1 MAHRSARFFIDPII
15 TAFAEDIV
23 KVQGL
28 PTEQALLLPSRA
40 IALRCFEFFKNQ
52 VPWLGEGKHLKI
64 FILTPKTHG
73 QEPKSLLNS
82 AEPLIA
88 AIIFPRTC
96 FSTAK
101 TFWQHTG
108 EGISSR
114 RAEVFRRAFLM
125 GRLLVEEQGIHSM
138 SSPAPGRTI
147 LEPVHPLKLTK
158 ASMNTP
164 PQIGKGPQR
173 YRKRSLQDESQ
184 AESAGATSNGSSR
197 EPNGTGGKDHV
208 LFVEERF
215 GRNLDSNL
223 GASAKCA
230 IRRRIAGALVAD
242 LDRYETDEMF
252 DATACERGISGFSI
266 DDVYLYPSGMSSIFN
281 THRTLMK
288 SRGAMKSICF
298 GWVLL
303 MQCHRIAR
311 LICPDFLISTH

>member
-15 TAFAEDIV
+15 AAFAEDIV
-23 KVQGL
+23 KVHGL
-28 PTEQALLLPSRA
+28 PTEQALLLPSCA
-40 IALRCFEFFKNQ
+40 IASRCFEFFMSQ
-52 VPWLGEGKHLKI
+52 VPWLGEGKHLKT
-64 FILTPKTHG
+64 FILTPKTNG
-73 QEPKSLLNS
+73 QEPKTLLDN

-88 AIIFPRTC
+88 AIVFPRTC

-114 RAEVFRRAFLM
+114 RAEVFRRAFLR
-125 GRLLVEEQGIHSM
+125 GRLLVEEQCINSK
-138 SSPAPGRTI
+138 SSSAPGRAI
-147 LEPVHPLKLTK
+147 FEPAQSPKLTK
-158 ASMNTP
+158 ASMHAP

-184 AESAGATSNGSSR
+184 AESAGAIIKGSTRESNG
-197 EPNGTGGKDHV
+197 TDGKDHV

-215 GRNLDSNL
+215 GRNLDSKL
-223 GASAKCA
+223 GANAKCA

-242 LDRYETDEMF
+242 PDLCETFKMLDVTG
-252 DATACERGISGFSI
+252 CERGVSGFSI

-281 THRTLMK
+281 THRILME
-288 SRGAMKSICF
+288 SRGEMKSICF

-303 MQCHRIAR
+303 M
-311 LICPDFLISTH
+311 

>member
-1 MAHRSARFFIDPII
+1 MAHRSPRFFIDPII

-23 KVQGL
+23 KVHGL

-40 IALRCFEFFKNQ
+40 IAARCFEFFINQ
-52 VPWLGEGKHLKI
+52 VPWLGEGKQMKT

-82 AEPLIA
+82 AGPLIVA
-88 AIIFPRTC
+88 VVFPRTC

-114 RAEVFRRAFLM
+114 RAEVFRRAFLR
-125 GRLLVEEQGIHSM
+125 GGLSVEEQCINSE
-138 SSPAPGRTI
+138 SSSAPERAISEPAKSP
-147 LEPVHPLKLTK
+147 KLTK
-158 ASMNTP
+158 ASMSSP
-164 PQIGKGPQR
+164 PKIGKGPQR
-173 YRKRSLQDESQ
+173 YRKKSLQDELQ
-184 AESAGATSNGSSR
+184 AESAGAMINGSSS
-197 EPNGTGGKDHV
+197 EPSGTNGKDHV

-215 GRNLDSNL
+215 GRNLDSKL
-223 GASAKCA
+223 GANAKCA

-242 LDRYETDEMF
+242 LDLYETSKMLDV
-252 DATACERGISGFSI
+252 TGCERGVSGFSV

-288 SRGAMKSICF
+288 SRGQMKSICF

-303 MQCHRIAR
+303 MSCHKTAR
-311 LICPDFLISTH
+311 LIYPDFLISTR